1 MHMSIIC
8 LLNHEEAFLAV
19 AAEVARARELWP
31 EGLETSDGLWLAH
44 TAAVAVSSSL
54 LLAGLG
60 PWLGGALLPAGLEA
74 WQGGLEAWLGAL
86 EAWLGAQEALLGAQV
101 ALPAALVALPGA
113 LVPSRIS
120 AHAVRAGAV
129 GPPAQTACACLCPCP
144 SRPARPCQESCA
156 KCQTIFFCARYCA
169 EAGFIA
175 AVELVRLPQPQAYLE
190 GCGTWQLYRKYKYSC
205 KATYKESRSDT
216 PLPLRFRF

>member
-8 LLNHEEAFLAV
+8 LLNHEETFLAV

-86 EAWLGAQEALLGAQV
+86 EAWLGAQ
-101 ALPAALVALPGA
+101 VALPGA
-113 LVPSRIS
+113 LVALPSELVPSQIS

-144 SRPARPCQESCA
+144 SRSARPCQESCA
-156 KCQTIFFCARYCA
+156 KCQNTFFCACYCA

-190 GCGTWQLYRKYKYSC
+190 GCGTWQLYPKYKYSC
-205 KATYKESRSDT
+205 KATYKESPSDT